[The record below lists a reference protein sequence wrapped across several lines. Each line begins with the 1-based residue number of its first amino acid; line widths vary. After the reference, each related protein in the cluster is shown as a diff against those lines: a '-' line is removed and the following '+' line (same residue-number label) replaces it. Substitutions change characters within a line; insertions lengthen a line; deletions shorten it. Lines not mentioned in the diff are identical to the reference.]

1 MLATSVASALLAQ
14 RAQEAEEKPLT
25 SLGMTPKQ
33 ASGTA
38 EASQGKVAQ
47 PWGAGGSQETAEQR
61 VPPTLTALKAFP
73 K

>member
-1 MLATSVASALLAQ
+1 
-14 RAQEAEEKPLT
+14 
-25 SLGMTPKQ
+25 MTPKQ

-47 PWGAGGSQETAEQR
+47 PCGAAGSQEPAEQH
-61 VPPTLTALKAFP
+61 VPSTLPALQAFS

>member
-1 MLATSVASALLAQ
+1 MAQ
-14 RAQEAEEKPLT
+14 RAQEAEEKPRT

-47 PWGAGGSQETAEQR
+47 PHGAAGSQEPAEQH
-61 VPPTLTALKAFP
+61 VPSTLPALQAFP